1 MIVAGINLPIAEAI
15 IILQTGLALYL
26 LWKIL
31 KK

>member
-15 IILQTGLALYL
+15 IILQLGIALFL
-26 LWKIL
+26 LWKIA